1 MRNFASN
8 GHIAALVT
16 ILIWGTTFI
25 STKLLLIDFTPIE
38 ILFFRFVLGFV
49 VLLIIFPY
57 RMKLQHKKHELLFIC
72 AGLCG
77 VTLYYLLENIALTM
91 TLASNVGVISGMVP
105 FSTALLTMLFLK
117 DESLK
122 GNFFAGFAMAM
133 MGIFLI
139 SYNGTANFQI
149 NPLGDILAIAA
160 TVVWAAYSVLT
171 KKISSYGY
179 HTIQTTRKVFL
190 YGLILMLPVL
200 FLSDFKLGLNRF
212 TSPVNLFNF
221 LFLGIGASALCFV
234 TWNMAV
240 SKLGAIKT
248 SVYIYMVPVITVVT
262 SMIVLKE
269 QLTKLSALGILL
281 TLAGLVVSEAKLNFK
296 KKGRLESR
304 MVK

>member
-1 MRNFASN
+1 MRNYASN

-16 ILIWGTTFI
+16 IIIWGTTFI

-38 ILFFRFVLGFV
+38 ILFFRFVIGFV

-57 RMKLQHKKHELLFIC
+57 RMKLQPLKQELLFVC

-122 GNFFAGFAMAM
+122 VNFFAGFAMAM

-139 SYNGTANFQI
+139 SYNGTAYFQI

-179 HTIQTTRKVFL
+179 HTIQTTRRVFL
-190 YGLILMLPVL
+190 YGLILMLPAL

-212 TSPVNLFNF
+212 TGPVNLFNF
-221 LFLGIGASALCFV
+221 LFLGLGASALCFV
-234 TWNMAV
+234 TWNKAV

-262 SMIVLKE
+262 SMIVLNE
-269 QLTKLSALGILL
+269 QLTKLSVLGILL
-281 TLAGLVVSEAKLNFK
+281 TLAGLVVSETKLTFK
-296 KKGRLESR
+296 KKDRLESR
-304 MVK
+304 TVK

>member
-1 MRNFASN
+1 MRNYASN

-122 GNFFAGFAMAM
+122 VNFFAGFAMAM

-179 HTIQTTRKVFL
+179 HTIQATRKVFL
-190 YGLILMLPVL
+190 YGLILMLPTL

-221 LFLGIGASALCFV
+221 LFLGIGASAVCFV

>member
-49 VLLIIFPY
+49 VLLIIFPD

-190 YGLILMLPVL
+190 YGLILMLPAL

>member
-190 YGLILMLPVL
+190 YGLILMLPAL

-212 TSPVNLFNF
+212 TSPINLFNF

>member
-1 MRNFASN
+1 MRNYASN

-122 GNFFAGFAMAM
+122 VNFFAGFAMAM

-171 KKISSYGY
+171 KKISNYGY
-179 HTIQTTRKVFL
+179 HTIQATRKVFL
-190 YGLILMLPVL
+190 YGLILMLPAL